1 MPLVRLTKL
10 VLCSFT
16 KNWYIRPYTNLPSV
30 AKAYN
35 RVDRNAFLFGW
46 TPPEI

>member
-1 MPLVRLTKL
+1 MQLSQRIGT
-10 VLCSFT
+10 T
-16 KNWYIRPYTNLPSV
+16 RPYNNLPPV

-35 RVDRNAFLFGW
+35 RVACNAFLFGW

>member
-1 MPLVRLTKL
+1 MAT
-10 VLCSFT
+10 
-16 KNWYIRPYTNLPSV
+16 RPYTNLPPV

-35 RVDRNAFLFGW
+35 RVARNAFLFGW